1 MVKMEC
7 GRACVCACVR
17 VSTLPSLCLSLSPDV
32 GGEGQLQ
39 MVVIPPLTPTGRE
52 RLRQRRRKKEKG
64 KINEACEE
72 QKDGEMAKL
81 REGEGA
87 IKGSKEASVVSTVAV
102 LHTSPCLRGCAVEK
116 NQ

>member
-1 MVKMEC
+1 MVI
-7 GRACVCACVR
+7 
-17 VSTLPSLCLSLSPDV
+17 
-32 GGEGQLQ
+32 
-39 MVVIPPLTPTGRE
+39 IPPLTVTGRE
-52 RLRQRRRKKEKG
+52 RLRQRRQKKAKEKR

-102 LHTSPCLRGCAVEK
+102 LRTSPCLRGCAVEK